1 MLIVLV
7 VFCVN
12 TYSMQMKE
20 INRTLQAPL
29 TSGDYDEGQFGFLT
43 SVVALADADG
53 NVKQLYTRGATLGG
67 SELKFAVKESLSEDI
82 SFRRKC
88 GGGFCGCFPYAFCNA

>member
-1 MLIVLV
+1 MLKTLRNRFILTNMVLVGALLLIVLV

-43 SVVALADADG
+43 SVVALTDADG

-67 SELKFAVKESLSEDI
+67 SELKFAIKS
-82 SFRRKC
+82 K
-88 GGGFCGCFPYAFCNA
+88 